1 MKDGD
6 IVWICSL
13 KKEGLFIGHATDIE
27 TGAVKCFVHIDEG
40 ESYFVSQ
47 DDLEF
52 VETIEE
58 AITHALCDP
67 KDLIA

>member
-13 KKEGLFIGHATDIE
+13 KKEGLLMGTATDIE
-27 TGAVKCFVHIDEG
+27 TGAVKCFVHVDED
-40 ESYFVSQ
+40 ESYIISE
-47 DDLEF
+47 DDLEL

-58 AITHALCDP
+58 ALTHAFCDP